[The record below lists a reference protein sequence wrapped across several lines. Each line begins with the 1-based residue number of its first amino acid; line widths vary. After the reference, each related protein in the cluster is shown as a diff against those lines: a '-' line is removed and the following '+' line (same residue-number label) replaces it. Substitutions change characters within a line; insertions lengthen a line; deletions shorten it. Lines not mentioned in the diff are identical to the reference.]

1 MHNNSVGRHTSSKIE
16 RAYGGV
22 EYREGASIYVRG
34 YGILKGYGLIHV
46 TQEPLC
52 SGIKVN
58 SESLR
63 DLQIKYEG
71 EVIMKGFGFLG
82 DFEGT
87 VREIWLHDEGTYR
100 ARVEYKDDDVEDM
113 SIQELDG
120 LLKLRSARG
129 EKCRHDKPLVLKSER
144 TPVVELAM
152 ELNKVKV
159 EAVNRSLMV
168 IEPVT
173 CREPETLCFDFETK
187 LELMMEPAQTIT
199 PNIPSQSVIV
209 RKALSGPPGLSKPHI
224 FCATSLEHT
233 KTEAQFWQKGQ
244 GEDSLVSTTR
254 EYPEEELGVIRFAF
268 LSCLDQWGFVTI
280 PFGLLPLKSVFYFRY
295 YQWMERWL
303 FSGWDPPTL
312 ACSKLKF
319 AGKSVAWLHFSNF
332 NSLLPTYQPT
342 SST

>member
-1 MHNNSVGRHTSSKIE
+1 M
-16 RAYGGV
+16 
-22 EYREGASIYVRG
+22 RG
-34 YGILKGYGLIHV
+34 YGTLKGYGLIHV

-52 SGIKVN
+52 SGIEVN

-71 EVIMKGFGFLG
+71 EVIVKGFGFLG

-87 VREIWLHDEGTYR
+87 VREIWLHDVGTYR
-100 ARVEYKDDDVEDM
+100 ARVEYEDGDVEDM
-113 SIQELDG
+113 SIKALDG
-120 LLKLRSARG
+120 LLKLRSARR
-129 EKCRHDKPLVLKSER
+129 EKCRQNKPLVLKCER

-159 EAVNRSLMV
+159 EVMNRSLMV

-233 KTEAQFWQKGQ
+233 KTEAQFWQIGQ
-244 GEDSLVSTTR
+244 EEEDSLVLTTR
-254 EYPEEELGVIRFAF
+254 ERPGESLGVIRFAF
-268 LSCLDQWGFVTI
+268 LSFLDQWGFVTI
-280 PFGLLPLKSVFYFRY
+280 PFGSLALKSVFYFRY